1 MWKCGKLYFITLL
14 NLWDLLTNTLT
25 IYDFC
30 PFLFCWLGRM
40 RLTHQLTINRRYLV
54 SGDLRLSFSLSVIR
68 LLVCL
73 SVCYLYAICLPVCYP
88 SVSVSLAYGKMS
100 WHFRISVHP
109 CLSLLSSL
117 ILSSLFAC
125 LFYPS
130 RSCCV
135 LFTLVTMPYH
145 GISSR
150 TRPQSNG
157 HTQHLFALPWGTKI
171 FLGIDFALH
180 KWRLSKSLF
189 PTLYVLIYKRL
200 VCQTETFSEQTV
212 WTLCHILCII
222 FRQWLHFTAVSLH
235 HLSVCLCVYYSP

>member
-1 MWKCGKLYFITLL
+1 M

-88 SVSVSLAYGKMS
+88 SVSVSLAYGKLS

-117 ILSSLFAC
+117 ILSSLFSSPVFSILLVHVVFC
-125 LFYPS
+125 LHSLRCLIMVS
-130 RSCCV
+130 RHVQGRKAMATHHTS
-135 LFTLVTMPYH
+135 LHYH
-145 GISSR
+145 EVQKYS
-150 TRPQSNG
+150 
-157 HTQHLFALPWGTKI
+157 
-171 FLGIDFALH
+171 LG
-180 KWRLSKSLF
+180 
-189 PTLYVLIYKRL
+189 LI
-200 VCQTETFSEQTV
+200 
-212 WTLCHILCII
+212 
-222 FRQWLHFTAVSLH
+222 LHFTNEGCRNHCSLH
-235 HLSVCLCVYYSP
+235 FTY

>member
-1 MWKCGKLYFITLL
+1 MVKI
-14 NLWDLLTNTLT
+14 
-25 IYDFC
+25 
-30 PFLFCWLGRM
+30 PA
-40 RLTHQLTINRRYLV
+40 
-54 SGDLRLSFSLSVIR
+54 SGDGGSLFWALSLGFSGGFPCPKEGFGLPPLSAC
-68 LLVCL
+68 LPAYLPVCL

-157 HTQHLFALPWGTKI
+157 HTPHLFALP
-171 FLGIDFALH
+171 
-180 KWRLSKSLF
+180 
-189 PTLYVLIYKRL
+189 
-200 VCQTETFSEQTV
+200 
-212 WTLCHILCII
+212 
-222 FRQWLHFTAVSLH
+222 
-235 HLSVCLCVYYSP
+235 